1 MNSLPDLVPTELDAS
16 FRDPSGAVF
25 QWDSRILRA
34 VNSSGVEDARAFLAC
49 PSGKLAV
56 ERANVVDTRFL
67 PETEMRSL
75 LARPEVRAVFD
86 RMSASVLIE
95 HERIVFP
102 SFPYEWIPEMLHAAG
117 ELTLDLAES
126 LLSDGIGLKDATP
139 YNVLFRGPKPVF
151 IDVLS
156 FEQRRAGD
164 PTWLP
169 YAQFVRT
176 FLLPLLVHNRLG
188 LSIDQTLTT
197 HRDGLEPEE
206 VYRWLGLLQRLRPPF
221 LSLVSI
227 PTWLSAHQ
235 KHPGADS
242 IYRQKTLDDPAKA
255 DYILRSLLRALRR
268 SLKRLEPTSGRRS
281 TWLDYMSS
289 NLNYS
294 TDHFAAKERFV
305 SEALAQF
312 APKRVLDVGCN
323 TGHFSRIAAKSGAS
337 VVAIDY
343 DPVVLGDIWRQARA
357 EKLDI
362 LPLAVNLARPTP
374 STGWRNREWPSF
386 LERARGS
393 FDAVLM
399 LAVIHHLLVT
409 ERVPLS
415 DTLKLAAELTN
426 DLLVVEFISP
436 EDTMFRRLVRGREA
450 LHQGLTH
457 EAFERYCEPH
467 FEIVRSQH
475 LEGATRRLYALKK
488 RQV

>member
-1 MNSLPDLVPTELDAS
+1 MNAVPDLVATGLDAS
-16 FRDPSGAVF
+16 FRDPGGAVF

-34 VNSSGVEDARAFLAC
+34 VNSLGLEDAQAFLAC

-56 ERANVVDTRFL
+56 ERAKVVETRL
-67 PETEMRSL
+67 LQETETRSL
-75 LARPEVRAVFD
+75 LASPEIRALFD
-86 RMSASVLIE
+86 GVSGSVLME
-95 HERIVFP
+95 HERIPFA

-117 ELTLDLAES
+117 VLTLDLAES
-126 LLSDGIGLKDATP
+126 LLSDGMGLKDATP
-139 YNVLFRGPKPVF
+139 YNVLFRGPEPMF

-156 FEQRRAGD
+156 FERRRAGD

-176 FLLPLLVHNRLG
+176 FLLPLLAHDRFG
-188 LSIDQTLTT
+188 LNLDRILAT

-206 VYRWLGLLQRLRPPF
+206 VYRWLGPLQRLKPPF

-227 PTWLSAHQ
+227 PTWLSGKQ
-235 KHPGADS
+235 KHSDADS

-255 DYILRSLLRALRR
+255 EYILRSLLRTLRR
-268 SLKRLEPTSGRRS
+268 SLMKLEPKSGGRS
-281 TWLDYMSS
+281 TWSDYMSS

-294 TDHFAAKERFV
+294 NDHFAAKERFV
-305 SEALAQF
+305 SETLAEF
-312 APKRVLDVGCN
+312 APRRVLDVGCN
-323 TGHFSRIAAKSGAS
+323 TGHFSRIAANSGAS

-343 DPVVLGDIWRQARA
+343 DPVVLGDVWRQTRA

-386 LERARGS
+386 LDRARGN

-409 ERVPLS
+409 ERVPLN
-415 DTLKLAAELTN
+415 DILKLASELTD
-426 DLLVVEFISP
+426 DLLVVEFVST
-436 EDTMFRRLVRGREA
+436 EDTMFQRLVRGRES
-450 LHQGLTH
+450 LYQGLTY
-457 EAFERYCEPH
+457 EVFEQSCQRY

-488 RQV
+488 RR

>member
-1 MNSLPDLVPTELDAS
+1 MNRFPDLVTTELAAS

-34 VNSSGVEDARAFLAC
+34 VNPIGVEDARAFFAS
-49 PSGKLAV
+49 PSGKDAV
-56 ERANVVDTRFL
+56 NRERVVDTRFL
-67 PETEMRSL
+67 SETETRSL

-86 RMSASVLIE
+86 GVSGSVLME
-95 HERIVFP
+95 HERIAFP

-126 LLSDGIGLKDATP
+126 LLNDGIGLKDATP
-139 YNVLFRGPKPVF
+139 YNVLFRGPEPVF
-151 IDVLS
+151 IDILS

-188 LSIDQTLTT
+188 LSIDQVLTT

-206 VYRWLGLLQRLRPPF
+206 VYRWLGPFQRFRPPF

-227 PTWLSAHQ
+227 PTWLSGEQ
-235 KHPGADS
+235 KHSGASS

-255 DYILRSLLRALRR
+255 DYVLRSLLRGVRR
-268 SLKRLEPTSGRRS
+268 SLTKLEPSSGGRS
-281 TWLDYMSS
+281 TWSDYMSS

-305 SEALAQF
+305 SEALAEF

-323 TGHFSRIAAKSGAS
+323 TGHFSRIAARSGAS

-343 DPVVLGDIWRQARA
+343 DPVVLGNVWRQARA

-409 ERVPLS
+409 ERVPLN
-415 DTLKLAAELTN
+415 DILKLAAELTN
-426 DLLVVEFISP
+426 DLLVVEFVST
-436 EDTMFRRLVRGREA
+436 EDTMFQRLVRGREG
-450 LHQGLTH
+450 LHQGLT
-457 EAFERYCEPH
+457 EEVFERCCKLY
-467 FEIVRSQH
+467 FEIVRSQR
-475 LEGATRRLYALKK
+475 LEGATRRLYALRK
-488 RQV
+488 RR